1 LRSTFAESSKFAELS
16 INWAGFL
23 LRIGE
28 DGDDGSGIIRVN
40 QACPSL
46 VKTRSHRISSFVS
59 FLCQYP
65 LYKAPHP
72 CTACAA
78 KP

>member
-59 FLCQYP
+59 F
-65 LYKAPHP
+65 
-72 CTACAA
+72 
-78 KP
+78 